1 MEYRGIGIKLSFAHI
16 LSHKLGMNYW
26 VFKIPERG

>member
-1 MEYRGIGIKLSFAHI
+1 MEYRGIGIKLSFDHI
-16 LSHKLGMNYW
+16 LFQKLGMDYW